1 MRHKR
6 LRLPVFLPD
15 GLHRYRQMPSRV
27 ITGLWLLVAVV
38 MLIHAESPLA
48 GDSLLFHH
56 QHQTGARLGMWA
68 NSGESPV
75 AGDPNGTFETNFH
88 DASFYIEGFL
98 ALRLSRPLM
107 LELSAGVVNR
117 GSVTFIQ
124 DGATNHGNVQV
135 NPILVQMKFYP
146 LFTTSSRLQPY
157 LLAGGGLYYGR
168 RSVQFTTSSN
178 IYYDIR
184 EQTGTDIN
192 YTLGAGCDWPLG
204 STVGLEAAVKY
215 MPIQFSKGLQTIT
228 NYEAVA
234 FTVGVKYLYTSKK
247 K

>member
-6 LRLPVFLPD
+6 LRLPAFMSDGSHQYRKLPD
-15 GLHRYRQMPSRV
+15 RV
-27 ITGLWLLVAVV
+27 VCGFWLLMAAVI
-38 MLIHAESPLA
+38 LIHAESSLA
-48 GDSLLFHH
+48 GDSLLFHDR
-56 QHQTGARLGMWA
+56 HQTGARLGMWA

-75 AGDPNGTFETNFH
+75 ASDPNGMFETNFH
-88 DASFYIEGFL
+88 DACFYIEGFL

-124 DGATNHGNVQV
+124 NNITNHGSVQV
-135 NPILVQMKFYP
+135 HPILVQLKFYP
-146 LFTTSSRLQPY
+146 LFATSSRLQPY

-178 IYYDIR
+178 IYYGIQ

-192 YTLGAGCDWPLG
+192 YTLGGGCDWPLG

-215 MPIQFSKGLQTIT
+215 MPVQFSKGLQTIS

-234 FTVGVKYLYTSKK
+234 LTVGIKYLYTSKK